1 MFTYHCTS
9 CRLDMNISTDFK
21 ESYMKTVGCHAG
33 NSRDC
38 GLSKMSQKALAELI
52 QAGRFLRPSSAE
64 VPSHA

>member
-1 MFTYHCTS
+1 
-9 CRLDMNISTDFK
+9 MNISTDFK
-21 ESYMKTVGCHAG
+21 ENYMKTVGCHAG

-38 GLSKMSQKALAELI
+38 GLIKMSQKALAELI